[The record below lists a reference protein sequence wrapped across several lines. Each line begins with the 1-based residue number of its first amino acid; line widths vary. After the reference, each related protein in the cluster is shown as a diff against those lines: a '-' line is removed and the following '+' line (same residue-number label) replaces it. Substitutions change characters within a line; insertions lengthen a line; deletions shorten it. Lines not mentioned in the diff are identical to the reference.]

1 MLPHIIILFFCF
13 RPLKI
18 DLFQRAVLFYRMTRS
33 SSEILNTSHKPLQSE
48 RPDTSS
54 SPAWLSLTDGK
65 LCSVR
70 TERFPLAKTSQL
82 IKEEEAEAECQKKFS
97 ALPVPS
103 HIIQPIYQDMM
114 EHREKER
121 KEAHE
126 QRKQFLLSIQ
136 KPFSFLQREKE
147 KREKLLARLNQVEQ
161 DMKNG
166 VRVRK
171 PSPKE
176 IKDSP
181 DPETK
186 GRFSFSDLVWFYEQM
201 N

>member
-1 MLPHIIILFFCF
+1 MLPHIIINFFCF

-48 RPDTSS
+48 RSDTSS

-65 LCSVR
+65 RCSVR
-70 TERFPLAKTSQL
+70 TQVCERFPLAKTSQL
-82 IKEEEAEAECQKKFS
+82 IKEEEAKAECQKKFS
-97 ALPVPS
+97 ALPVPN

-147 KREKLLARLNQVEQ
+147 KREKLIARLNQVEQ

-171 PSPKE
+171 TSQKE
-176 IKDSP
+176 VKDST
-181 DPETK
+181 DFETK
-186 GRFSFSDLVWFYEQM
+186 GRFSFSD
-201 N
+201 